1 MQVNTL
7 TLPLRD
13 TIHIPEAVHDDDFVL
28 RIHEAQEAAES
39 TLRDY
44 VVTDSI
50 ARAFD
55 SGLAL
60 VGSTLKGGTAKGA
73 FIHGSFGAGKSHYMA
88 VMELLLTGNAS
99 ARALPGLQSAVAKH
113 SAVLDRKLLTVDYHL
128 LGADSF
134 EEALFSGYLTTV
146 RSKHPDA
153 PVPVLHRSDALLAN
167 ADSLRA
173 QIGDESFFAGLGGAA
188 PVSSGWGTR
197 ASSGITP
204 DQYEDARGRPAG
216 DADRQKVVAALVAT
230 YFPAFEQTGTWL
242 DMTTGLQAMT
252 THAKGLGYDG
262 IVLFLDELVLW
273 LAGHLRD
280 TTFISTE
287 TSKVAKLVETGA
299 GKLAVPLVSFVA
311 RQRNLSDFLGG
322 GSVGAEQMALADSFQ
337 WWEDRFDAITLAA
350 ADLPHIVH
358 KRLLQ
363 PRSDEAKA
371 ALAAAV
377 ERVRANP
384 SAWQHL
390 LRGEAG
396 SKGGDFEQVYP
407 FSPALVDALVALSS
421 IMQRERT
428 ALKTMTDLLVRGRD
442 ELTVGD
448 VIPAGDLFDV
458 IVLGD
463 ADPTSEDMKQL
474 FRSARTFFTA
484 KMQPWLLVKHDLTE
498 QQADA
503 LPRDHQY
510 RREERLAKT
519 LLVAAI
525 APGTASLK
533 DLTASRLAALNFGD
547 VVAMLPGMEAGQ
559 VATLAKQWAAEFGEI
574 TVGAGGD
581 PIITLQLTGVDL
593 DAIVSQVDGEDRD
606 DNRRTLLRRMLAEQI
621 GAAETGRL
629 GGTGYELDHVW
640 RGQRRTVDVAF
651 GNIRDTSSV
660 RVETLRASDGRWR
673 LVIDFPFDDGHA
685 PTDDVERLHREKLEG
700 LDTETVAWLPH
711 FLSVQRMSDVG
722 KLVKLDFLLTGS
734 RFDQYSQNLPLA
746 EREPARRQLS
756 NQRDSLREQVLAA
769 LRQAYG
775 IDADNGDHLGQRLQE
790 GNTFMSLA
798 SDYDPLKPNVP
809 TMRQAVTDLLGGAL
823 KSRYPKHPAVDRAE
837 EEVKRGE
844 LGSVLEVARQAVALA
859 NGRLEGV
866 DRATQGKIRRVV
878 DAFGVGRLSESTYV
892 LDGVH
897 FSWTDAFVKAG
908 ASGDVTVGAL
918 RNALKAFGMTR
929 DVEDLLI
936 LAWSAL
942 ADRQWFRYQSPTAT
956 PSLGSLTDDM
966 VLHEPV
972 LPTADEWKRARER
985 AKALFGL
992 GANEHT
998 LSLAAVGRLGQVG
1011 ARFKEA
1017 IHSTQQLV
1025 EGLEQHQALLGL
1037 TDLSPRLSLARRAHE
1052 LSETVAAASDNV
1064 ERLRLLADA
1073 DLPDELEPLG
1083 NTIATASEVSA
1094 AIQGADWALVEQL
1107 PMLGDPKA
1115 DAALTALRESAGH
1128 VERHASLRTA
1138 LAEAAQAA
1146 TRILVARKPAVDP
1159 EIEARRLAAEEAA
1172 RRVREEEERRAAAE
1186 RQRVL
1191 DEREAE
1197 VRMARAEVAAQEA
1210 DLRQRQ
1216 AALAQPNRGKSR
1228 SLRRAAD
1235 IEDVAQALAAEFTD
1249 PVVGKKLTVSWRWE

>member
-1 MQVNTL
+1 MQVNSL
-7 TLPLRD
+7 ALPLRD
-13 TIHIPEAVHDDDFVL
+13 AISIPEAVHDDDFVL
-28 RIHEAQEAAES
+28 RIHEAQEAAEQ

-55 SGLAL
+55 SGLTL
-60 VGSTLKGGTAKGA
+60 VGSTLKGGAAKGA
-73 FIHGSFGAGKSHYMA
+73 FVHGSFGAGKSHYMA
-88 VMELLLTGNAS
+88 IMELLLTGNSVAK
-99 ARALPGLQSAVAKH
+99 ALPGLQSTVAKH

-128 LGADSF
+128 LGAGSF
-134 EEALFSGYLTTV
+134 EEALFSGYLTAVKT
-146 RSKHPDA
+146 KHPDA
-153 PVPVLHRSDALLAN
+153 PVPVLHRSDALLDN

-173 QIGDESFFAGLGGAA
+173 QMGDEAFFAGLDGVA
-188 PVSSGWGTR
+188 PVSSGWGAR
-197 ASSGITP
+197 ASSGVTP
-204 DQYEDARGRPAG
+204 AQYEAARGKAAG
-216 DADRQKVVAALVAT
+216 DSDRQKVVAALVAS

-252 THAKGLGYDG
+252 AHAKDLGYDG

-280 TTFISTE
+280 TTFISNE
-287 TSKVAKLVETGA
+287 TSKVAKLVETGT

-363 PRSDEAKA
+363 PRSEEAKE
-371 ALAAAV
+371 ALTAAV
-377 ERVRANP
+377 GRVRANP
-384 SAWQHL
+384 AAWQHL

-396 SKGGDFEQVYP
+396 SRGGDFEQVYP

-458 IVLGD
+458 IVLGE
-463 ADPTSEDMKQL
+463 ATPTSEDMQQL
-474 FRSARTFFTA
+474 FRSARAFFA
-484 KMQPWLLVKHDLTE
+484 MKMQPWLLVKHNLTE
-498 QQADA
+498 QEADG

-606 DNRRTLLRRMLAEQI
+606 ENRRTLLRRMLAEQI

-629 GGTGYELDHVW
+629 GGTGYELNHVW
-640 RGQRRTVDVAF
+640 RGQKRTVDVAF
-651 GNIRDTSSV
+651 GNLRDTSSV
-660 RVETLRASDGRWR
+660 RVETLRAADDRWR
-673 LVIDFPFDDGHA
+673 LIIDFPFDEGHA
-685 PTDDVERLHREKLEG
+685 PADDVERLRREKIDG

-711 FLSVQRMSDVG
+711 FLSAQRMSDVG

-746 EREPARRQLS
+746 EREPARRQLT
-756 NQRDSLREQVLAA
+756 NQRDSLREQVVAS

-809 TMRQAVTDLLGGAL
+809 SMRQAVTDLLGGAL
-823 KSRYPKHPAVDRAE
+823 TSRYPKHPTVDRGE

-844 LGSVLEVARQAVALA
+844 LSAVLEVARRAVALP
-859 NGRLEGV
+859 NGRFEGV

-878 DAFGVGRLSESTYV
+878 EAFGVGRLSESTYV
-892 LDGVH
+892 LDAVH
-897 FSWTDAFVKAG
+897 FQWTDAFVKAG

-918 RNALKAFGMTR
+918 REALKTFGMTR
-929 DVEDLLI
+929 DVEDLLV
-936 LAWSAL
+936 LAWAAL
-942 ADRQWFRYQSPTAT
+942 ADRQWFRYESPTAT
-956 PSLGSLTDDM
+956 PPLGSLTDDM

-972 LPTADEWKRARER
+972 LPTPDEWERARAR
-985 AKALFGL
+985 SKALFGF

-1017 IHSTQQLV
+1017 IHSTRQLV
-1025 EGLEQHQALLGL
+1025 DSLDQHAALLGL
-1037 TDLSPRLSLARRAHE
+1037 SDVSPRLSFARRAYE
-1052 LSETVAAASDNV
+1052 LCETVAAGSNDV

-1073 DLPDELEPLG
+1073 DLPAELEPMAS
-1083 NTIATASEVSA
+1083 TIATASEVSA
-1094 AIQGADWALVEQL
+1094 AIQGADWALIEQL
-1107 PMLGDPKA
+1107 PLLGDAKA
-1115 DAALTALRESAGH
+1115 DAALTALRQAAGH
-1128 VERHASLRTA
+1128 VEQHASLRTA
-1138 LAEAAQAA
+1138 LAKAAQGV
-1146 TRILVARKPAVDP
+1146 TRILVARKPVVDQ
-1159 EIEARRLAAEEAA
+1159 EAEARRLAAEEAA
-1172 RRVREEEERRAAAE
+1172 RKTREVEERRAADE
-1186 RQRVL
+1186 RQRRL
-1191 DEREAE
+1191 DEEEERLRRARVEFEGQQAE
-1197 VRMARAEVAAQEA
+1197 LRKQQEE
-1210 DLRQRQ
+1210 LTKRT
-1216 AALAQPNRGKSR
+1216 RGESR

-1235 IEDVAQALAAEFTD
+1235 IEDVAQSLAVEFTK
-1249 PVVGKKLTVSWRWE
+1249 PVAGKKLTVSWRWE